1 MCYEVPGAARAGTG
15 IPHHG
20 SVSGQQVPGAA
31 RAGTRIPHY
40 GSLTSQEDL
49 SLGPGLIQGSRWRQI
64 PPAPVQAGLRR
75 GLRSNHLLWRCIG
88 GVDLQV
94 ALEPLS
100 AETSELY

>member
-15 IPHHG
+15 IPPHG
-20 SVSGQQVPGAA
+20 SLSG
-31 RAGTRIPHY
+31 
-40 GSLTSQEDL
+40 QEDL
-49 SLGPGLIQGSRWRQI
+49 SLQPGLIRGSRWRQI

-75 GLRSNHLLWRCIG
+75 GLQYHHLLWRCIG
-88 GVDLQV
+88 GVNLQV